1 MLRRLLA
8 WLGAFALMVAPAAAQ
23 DLHPRVDPNSPAGT
37 EYQLPTD
44 RAREQAGGG
53 GGSRGSSSAPSHGTR
68 EAPLFGAGV
77 QEKTPPARKKP
88 SARGGAASS
97 GSHEP
102 ATTTT
107 TSAATTTRSEQP
119 DLGTATP
126 EVHALARAPDDGGAG
141 MLAIGAVAA
150 GVLLVG
156 ALAGLLWRRR
166 ASP

>member
-53 GGSRGSSSAPSHGTR
+53 SGSRGASSAPSQGTR

-88 SARGGAASS
+88 SARGGAANS

-107 TSAATTTRSEQP
+107 ATTTSSEP
-119 DLGTATP
+119 RDLGTATP

-150 GVLLVG
+150 GVLLIG